1 MTKGMSLDHVVQCL
15 QGGGAIWIA
24 VGGGRELHPHIRKVH
39 TGAARIALQCGD
51 VWLVPMHIAFEA
63 DGFGESGKVHTRIER
78 HEVVKETAG
87 EV

>member
-1 MTKGMSLDHVVQCL
+1 
-15 QGGGAIWIA
+15 
-24 VGGGRELHPHIRKVH
+24 
-39 TGAARIALQCGD
+39 
-51 VWLVPMHIAFEA
+51 MHIAFEA